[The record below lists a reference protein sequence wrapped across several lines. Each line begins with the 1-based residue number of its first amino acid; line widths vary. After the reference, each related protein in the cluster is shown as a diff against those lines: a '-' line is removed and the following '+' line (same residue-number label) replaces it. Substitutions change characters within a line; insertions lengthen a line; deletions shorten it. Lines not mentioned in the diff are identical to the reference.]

1 MKKYLGIDLGGTN
14 IALGIV
20 DETGHI
26 LARDSV
32 PTGADRPA
40 EAIIAAMADA
50 AESLMRAAGIPASE
64 IESVGVGSPG
74 GIDREHGIVL
84 AACNLPFAHTPLAEL
99 LHGHLG
105 LPVYVDND
113 ANCAAWAEAAAGAAA
128 GTRHSVTITL
138 GTGIGGGIVI
148 DGKLYG
154 GFNNLGG
161 EFGHAVI
168 EADGEL
174 CPCGRRGCLEAYA
187 SATALAR
194 DAKRAADRNPA
205 SLLWNHREGDRFT
218 AKSVFDAASDGDA
231 DAAAVLNRFVHY
243 LALGLVGVIKIF
255 QPEVIVIG
263 GGVAAAGD
271 ALMVPLREAV
281 MREAYRPH
289 IPESRRTKLA
299 IAKLGGD
306 AGIIGAALLGM
317 GE

>member
-20 DETGHI
+20 DEAGHI
-26 LARDSV
+26 LARCSV
-32 PTGADRPA
+32 PTGAARPA
-40 EAIIAAMADA
+40 EEIIASMADA
-50 AESLMRAAGIPASE
+50 AKALMRETGIPAEE
-64 IESVGVGSPG
+64 IASAGVGSPG
-74 GIDREHGIVL
+74 GVDRESGIVL
-84 AACNLPFAHTPLAEL
+84 TACNLPFANTPLAEL
-99 LHGHLG
+99 LRSRLG
-105 LPVYVDND
+105 MPVYVDND

-194 DAKRAADRNPA
+194 DAERAAEKDPT
-205 SLLWNHREGDRFT
+205 SLLQRYREDGRFT
-218 AKSVFDAASDGDA
+218 AKSVFDAAAVG
-231 DAAAVLNRFVHY
+231 DAAAKAVLDRFIHY

-255 QPEVIVIG
+255 QPEIIVIG

-271 ALMVPLREAV
+271 ALLQPLCEAV

-289 IPESRRTKLA
+289 VPEFRRTKLTL
-299 IAKLGGD
+299 AKLGGD

-317 GE
+317 EK